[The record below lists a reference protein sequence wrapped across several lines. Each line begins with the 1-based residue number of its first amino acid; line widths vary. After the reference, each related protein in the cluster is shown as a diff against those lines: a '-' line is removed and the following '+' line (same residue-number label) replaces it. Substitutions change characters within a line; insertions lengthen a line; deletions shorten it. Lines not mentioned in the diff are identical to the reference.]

1 MMKSSEIVKSLEIR
15 AVNAVR
21 DLLLDVPGVKVES
34 VEHEPK
40 FDRGHRMDG
49 LLAFSHGGSN
59 YALIVEVK
67 SNGAPRFVRSGVYQ
81 LESCVARMR
90 RSGEANSGRRLIPM
104 LVSAYL
110 SPESRAICLDHDT
123 AYLDLVGNARLA
135 FDTVYI
141 DRAVAERPVSETR
154 ALRSIFTPKAAA
166 ILRVLLREPG
176 RAWRV
181 ADLAAQARASYGH
194 VSNVRKALL
203 AREWI
208 ELGDDGVVLV
218 QPDVLLQTW
227 RESYRRPA
235 GESVTGYTHL
245 HGTQLDERLRGT
257 LNPHPERPR
266 ALYALHSAAQWLA
279 PFGRGATHTL
289 YADEPGAEAL
299 KEALKLTH
307 AARGANVVLLTPTD
321 ESLFDDATEPA
332 PKVFCTSPIV
342 TYLDLW
348 TGSDRDREAAEHLA
362 GEFFPWLK

>member
-1 MMKSSEIVKSLEIR
+1 MKALEVR
-15 AVNAVR
+15 AVDEVR
-21 DLLLDVPGVKVES
+21 DLLLNVPSVQVES
-34 VEHEPK
+34 VEYERVV
-40 FDRGHRMDG
+40 DRGYTMDG
-49 LLAFSHGGSN
+49 LVAFAHGGSN
-59 YALIVEVK
+59 YALVVEVK

-81 LESCVARMR
+81 LESCVARMC
-90 RSGEANSGRRLIPM
+90 RSGKANAGRRLIPM
-104 LVSAYL
+104 LVSPYL

-141 DRAVAERPVSETR
+141 DRAVTERPVSETR
-154 ALRSIFTPKAAA
+154 ALRSIFTPKAAGESCGFCCA
-166 ILRVLLREPG
+166 NRG

-194 VSNVRKALL
+194 VSNVRRALL

-218 QPDVLLQTW
+218 QPDVLLHTW

-235 GESVTGYTHL
+235 GESITGYTHI
-245 HGTQLDERLRGT
+245 HGPQLDERLRGT
-257 LNPHPERPR
+257 LNPHPERPARPLR
-266 ALYALHSAAQWLA
+266 AAL
-279 PFGRGATHTL
+279 GRPVACALRGRSATHTL
-289 YADEPGAEAL
+289 YADEPGADAL

-307 AARGANVVLLTPTD
+307 AATGANVVLLVPTD
-321 ESLFDDATEPA
+321 ESLFHDASEPA
-332 PKVFCTSPIV
+332 PDVFCTSPIV

>member
-1 MMKSSEIVKSLEIR
+1 MLKISKSVNALEIR
-15 AVNAVR
+15 AVDAVR
-21 DLLLDVPGVKVES
+21 DLLLNVPNVQVES
-34 VEHEPK
+34 VEYEREI
-40 FDRGHRMDG
+40 DRAYGMDG
-49 LLAFSHGGSN
+49 LVAFAHGGGN
-59 YALIVEVK
+59 YALVVEVK

-90 RSGEANSGRRLIPM
+90 RSGEANAGRLLIPM
-104 LVSAYL
+104 LVSSYL

-208 ELGDDGVVLV
+208 ALGDGGVVLV
-218 QPDVLLQTW
+218 QPDILLQTW

-235 GESVTGYTHL
+235 GKSITGYTYL
-245 HGTQLDERLRGT
+245 HGSQLDERLRGT

-266 ALYALHSAAQWLA
+266 VLYALHSAAQWLA
-279 PFGRGATHTL
+279 PFGRSATHTL
-289 YADEPGAEAL
+289 YADELGADAL

-307 AARGANVVLLTPTD
+307 AARGANVVLVVPRD
-321 ESLFDDATEPA
+321 EGLFHDATEPA
-332 PKVFCTSPIV
+332 PDVFCTSPIA

-362 GEFFPWLK
+362 GECFPWLK

>member
-1 MMKSSEIVKSLEIR
+1 MKELEVDAIG
-15 AVNAVR
+15 AVR
-21 DLLLDVPGVKVES
+21 DLLRNVKS
-34 VEHEPK
+34 VQSIECEQAIGRDH
-40 FDRGHRMDG
+40 GMDG
-49 LLAFSHGGSN
+49 LVAFAHRGGN
-59 YALIVEVK
+59 YALVVEVK

-81 LESCVARMR
+81 LESCVARLR
-90 RSGEANSGRRLIPM
+90 RSGEASGGRHLIPM
-104 LVSAYL
+104 IVSPYL
-110 SPESRAICLDHDT
+110 SPEARAICLDHDI
-123 AYLDLVGNARLA
+123 AYLDLVGNARLE

-141 DRAVAERPVSETR
+141 ERAVADKPVSETR
-154 ALRSIFTPKAAA
+154 ALRSIFSPKAAA

-208 ELGDDGVVLV
+208 EVGEEGVVLI
-218 QPDVLLQTW
+218 QPDALLQTW

-257 LNPHPERPR
+257 LNPNPDRPR
-266 ALYALHSAAQWLA
+266 AIFALHSAAQWLA
-279 PFGRGATHTL
+279 PFSRSATHSF

-299 KEALKLTH
+299 REALKLTH
-307 AARGANVVLLTPTD
+307 AAWGANVVLFVPTD
-321 ESLFDDATEPA
+321 ENLFHDAIEAGPG
-332 PKVFCTSPIV
+332 VFCTSPIV

-348 TGSDRDREAAEHLA
+348 TSSDRDREAAEHLA
-362 GEFFPWLK
+362 GEFFPWLS

>member
-1 MMKSSEIVKSLEIR
+1 MMKSSETVKAFELR
-15 AVNAVR
+15 AVDAVR
-21 DLLLDVPGVKVES
+21 DLLLNVPSVQVDS
-34 VEHEPK
+34 VEYERKIGRDH
-40 FDRGHRMDG
+40 GMDG
-49 LLAFSHGGSN
+49 LVTFAHRGSD
-59 YALIVEVK
+59 YALVVEVK

-90 RSGEANSGRRLIPM
+90 RSGEAHAGRRLIPI
-104 LVSAYL
+104 LVSSYL

-141 DRAVAERPVSETR
+141 ERAVSERPVSETR

-208 ELGDDGVVLV
+208 EVGDDGVVLV
-218 QPDVLLQTW
+218 QPDVLLKTW

-245 HGTQLDERLRGT
+245 HGTQFDERLRGT
-257 LNPHPERPR
+257 LNPDPNRPR
-266 ALYALHSAAQWLA
+266 AIYAQHSAAQWLA
-279 PFGRGATHTL
+279 PFGRSATHTF

-299 KEALKLTH
+299 REALKLTH
-307 AARGANVVLLTPTD
+307 AARGANVVLHVPMD
-321 ESLFDDATEPA
+321 ESLFHDASEPG
-332 PKVFCTSPIV
+332 PEVFCTSPIV

>member
-1 MMKSSEIVKSLEIR
+1 MKSAEPVKFVEIHTVD
-15 AVNAVR
+15 AVR
-21 DLLLDVPGVKVES
+21 DLLRAVPGVQVES
-34 VEHEPK
+34 IEDERK
-40 FDRGHRMDG
+40 IGHDHGMDG
-49 LLAFSHGGSN
+49 LVAFAHGGGN
-59 YALIVEVK
+59 YALAVEAR
-67 SNGAPRFVRSGVYQ
+67 SNGAPRFVRSGVYR
-81 LESCVARMR
+81 LESCVARLR
-90 RSGEANSGRRLIPM
+90 QSGEASGGRRLIPM
-104 LVSAYL
+104 IVSPYL
-110 SPESRAICLDHDT
+110 SPESRAICLDHDI

-141 DRAVAERPVSETR
+141 ERAVAEKPVAETR
-154 ALRSIFTPKAAA
+154 SLRSIFSPKAAA

-203 AREWI
+203 AREWV
-208 ELGDDGVVLV
+208 EVGEDGIALV
-218 QPDVLLQTW
+218 QPDALLQTW

-235 GESVTGYTHL
+235 GESITAYTHL
-245 HGTQLDERLRGT
+245 HGSQLDERLRGT

-266 ALYALHSAAQWLA
+266 AICALHSAAQWLA
-279 PFGRGATHTL
+279 PFGRGATHTF

-299 KEALKLTH
+299 KEMLKLTH
-307 AARGANVVLLTPTD
+307 AARGANVTLLVPTD
-321 ESLFDDATEPA
+321 ESLFHDTSEPA
-332 PKVFCTSPIV
+332 PNVFCTSPIV